1 MSPLAKLIQNLKG
14 DVETRL
20 TAVHNVGCFV
30 PSNSDYAVETLLSA
44 YNCEKNELIKEEILW
59 AIGRII
65 DSGRQKMAVRL
76 LFFELGNTNKSISQ
90 RAFQALSAV
99 CKDDNRWLEYCN
111 ELYEKNETNPVLQ
124 ENFEKILEGE

>member
-1 MSPLAKLIQNLKG
+1 MSPLEKLIQNLKG

-20 TAVHNVGCFV
+20 NAVHNVGCFI
-30 PSNSDYAVETLLSA
+30 PSNSDYALETLLAA
-44 YNCEKNELIKEEILW
+44 YNCETSEIVKEEILW

-65 DSGRQKMAVRL
+65 DSGRQKLAVRL
-76 LFFELGNTNKSISQ
+76 LFFELGNTNRGISQ
-90 RAFQALSAV
+90 RALQALSAV
-99 CKDDNRWLEYCN
+99 CKDDKRWIEYCN